1 LLLNALDIFDLLAF
15 FFVSGISD
23 EALFFASTAPTSPL
37 YSP

>member
-1 LLLNALDIFDLLAF
+1 LLLNALDIFDLAF